1 MPSGLICA
9 RFLFA
14 TLCSVVS
21 KAETMGASSVY
32 FFCFLLE
39 DRCLVSAD
47 LVFSI
52 KIKMDKKSG
61 SGDAIAQYN
70 ATYSEEQCIGRGNFG
85 AAMLVTHKK
94 EGKKYIAKRVNLEA
108 MPDKE
113 QEGCMMEVNLLK
125 NLDHCHIVAYKE
137 SFLTANLLV
146 IVMEYCE
153 GKFVCKFANT
163 D

>member
-1 MPSGLICA
+1 
-9 RFLFA
+9 
-14 TLCSVVS
+14 
-21 KAETMGASSVY
+21 
-32 FFCFLLE
+32 
-39 DRCLVSAD
+39 
-47 LVFSI
+47 
-52 KIKMDKKSG
+52 
-61 SGDAIAQYN
+61 
-70 ATYSEEQCIGRGNFG
+70 
-85 AAMLVTHKK
+85 MLVTHKK

-153 GKFVCKFANT
+153 GKFVCLFANT